1 MVSEPVGNAELDYQR
16 HDPYLAVLSD
26 HAEAMSEAVARMAS
40 TAGAAARS
48 QAADDLEAAEES
60 MAAVESRART
70 FLGALSRA
78 GCPAYL
84 RGADAQLHDAL
95 KLVIDGGQ
103 RGAAAA
109 GANDTEQLDSAASEM
124 DVAFDD
130 IEAAAGRIVDW
141 RTGAA
146 RP

>member
-1 MVSEPVGNAELDYQR
+1 MSKPVGNAEIDYQR

-26 HAEAMSEAVARMAS
+26 HADGMSEAVVRMAS

-48 QAADDLEAAEES
+48 QAEDDLEAVEEA

-78 GCPAYL
+78 GCPTYL
-84 RGADAQLHDAL
+84 QGADAELHDAL
-95 KLVIDGGQ
+95 KLLIDGGQ

-109 GANDTEQLDSAASEM
+109 RAKDAEQLESAASEM
-124 DVAFDD
+124 DAAFDD
-130 IEAAAGRIVDW
+130 IEAAARRIFDW
-141 RTGAA
+141 RTGVA